1 MFSSDDNVIINV
13 IIMKIGFKILVDKA
27 FLNDT
32 SLNKFIESVIQHI
45 SIRENRENLQQ
56 RMENINKQHPLS
68 PASPIVITVNKTH
81 NINYNGYKDCSLS
94 DVFSSSEDNSFTLEV
109 EFRDRTDY

>member
-1 MFSSDDNVIINV
+1 
-13 IIMKIGFKILVDKA
+13 
-27 FLNDT
+27 
-32 SLNKFIESVIQHI
+32 
-45 SIRENRENLQQ
+45 
-56 RMENINKQHPLS
+56 QHPLS